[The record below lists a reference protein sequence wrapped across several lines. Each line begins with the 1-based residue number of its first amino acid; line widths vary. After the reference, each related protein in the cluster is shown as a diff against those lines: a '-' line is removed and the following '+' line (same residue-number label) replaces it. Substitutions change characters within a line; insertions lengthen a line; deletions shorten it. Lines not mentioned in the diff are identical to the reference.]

1 MLWEAVGVGAAGDD
15 GGGGGLVEPI
25 RYRGYTIHYDPPP
38 IPLRSS
44 DWAFVH
50 DDYDGAP
57 IHSESDDCPDHRC
70 GFGAS
75 VEDCKQQ
82 IDEQIEETGE

>member
-1 MLWEAVGVGAAGDD
+1 MLWEASDLRTPGDD
-15 GGGGGLVEPI
+15 GGGGGGVEPI
-25 RYRGYTIHYDPPP
+25 RYRGYTISYDPPP
-38 IPLRSS
+38 IPMRSS

-57 IHSESDDCPDHRC
+57 INSESDDGGDRRC
-70 GFGAS
+70 GYGAS